1 MADNVKYK
9 FIQNVGDYF
18 PSGYFSE
25 DFIDKVQKASGLNAD
40 QMAELCKPYVKLR
53 GEYEKYK
60 NYILNNNPRVK
71 DAIKHT
77 HDFHTLL
84 LRILGYDT
92 TRPYQQFVT
101 INEDD
106 HSVVPVRHILTRGG
120 NTTMLVMEMQHLIKT
135 GEQEP
140 AGLFEQQYNVKD
152 GELTTPVT
160 IRHQQYYAGQ
170 WSELFSLPTDRETHI
185 SPAVINKAID
195 AIFLLPEK
203 ERPHFI
209 LMMAGNTMFLLDSDK
224 WNRGSY
230 LVFSMDELFSQASI
244 AAFRKYYALFHL
256 LVCKDTL
263 AADSETVLMDQLVEE
278 SYKSAYEV
286 TKDLKEGVILS
297 VETLANEAL
306 WYWKRE
312 LDNPDSEL
320 KDNPLSNIDYTDD
333 TFESEVKDDCLTIIY
348 RMLFIFYAESRDE
361 LDILPTKDEVYR
373 DGYSLDM
380 LRDLE
385 KVPMIT
391 DESRNGYFFHDS
403 LNDLFWLLANG
414 YRQGQEANKS
424 FSVRK
429 IDSPLFSNK
438 RLHHLANV
446 KIRNVEWQ
454 KIIRALSLSNR
465 DKQVGRISYA
475 NLGVNQLGSVYE
487 SLLAYRGFYAE
498 QDYIEVHKAGKP
510 EEGTFLVPYS
520 RMDDFKAN
528 EILCDENGEPKILP
542 QGTFVYRLNG
552 RDRQKSA
559 SYYTPEVLTRST
571 VKYTLKSILDE
582 VAAGKRK
589 AQDLLD
595 LKILEPA
602 MGAAAFQNEVINQ
615 LAEAYLA
622 YEQQQRHEDGKQNW
636 RIAPDHYR
644 DELQKVKAYIA
655 THNVYGVDLNPT
667 AIELGKLSLWLN
679 VIHKDMETPFF
690 SNRLALG
697 NAVIGAWLK
706 VYDKKDILGIPGIKN
721 KKGKNGGLQPNEWW
735 TKAPHKVHFNKVQF
749 NNGSIKSSV
758 KRSVNEIYHFLLPDK
773 NMLALRSIKDVFIPA
788 DATEEERIKLKETR
802 KAQIKGMKDKLDDWT
817 APISGEDF
825 QILQR
830 ISAKID
836 KRLFE
841 YFTFQWDIE
850 RLTNNK
856 TDLWG
861 VAGQT
866 NIEFG
871 SLAENYAEKERL
883 NDTRYRHDNAYF
895 RLKNVL
901 DYWCALWFWE
911 FDDVHQLPTRREYW
925 SDIEAMLDIKD
936 AEIDSRTARALHTYV
951 EKDGQL
957 GFFAQNHQNDLFAQS
972 QLDNMVHEEPHHDD
986 DNEENKEGKN
996 SSSDWQETEE
1006 ISEIKTKSKQEILS
1020 ETKGVVR
1027 SFFDDSPRFQTV
1039 AKYAARYHF
1048 FHPMLEFI
1056 EVFWLRDGFD
1066 IICGNPP
1073 WIMLGFDETGIISES
1088 YPEIAIRNVA
1098 ASDVTTKRQSLF
1110 NTNKNLLAVYKK
1122 EEIEVCASIA
1132 FTNAVSNYPLLVG
1145 QKANLYKCILT
1156 NCMDLASEEG
1166 GYIGIL
1172 CPESIYDDPKGQPL
1186 RRELYKRLRYH
1197 FQYQNELRLF
1207 AEVDHHTVYGDQ
1219 LLGPRSSSPNFLSI
1233 HNLFHPSTVDS
1244 CFVHSGDGLCLGKKD
1259 NKGNWN
1265 TKGHFDRIVHFTIKE
1280 LEVLSKIFENG
1291 KNCDCTKLVSIH
1303 SSSIMNVLRNFA
1315 AFNKTVAN
1323 ISPEPIIT
1331 VAFDETGC
1339 LRKGYTKREVI
1350 YPSKNQLVYVGP
1362 HVFVSNPVYKN
1373 PRKSCVLNSDYD
1385 SVNLMKIKENYL
1397 PRTCY
1402 TLQIP
1407 LAKIAELQKGF
1418 CIGNDSD
1425 GKPIYDEWLSY
1436 YKAGFRRMMGS
1447 DSERSLSGAIIPAN
1461 YVHIGSI
1468 KSIVFKNVWNLL
1480 EFVGICSSL
1489 PLDFKIKIMGV
1500 TDLHKDRITTLP
1512 LGINNIYQKSLY
1524 CRTLMLNCLTK
1535 EYTDL
1540 WQSCWRPEYAQEQ
1553 WSISDPR
1560 LKPFTG
1566 LTEEWTWETPLRN
1579 YFERRQALVEIDV
1592 LAAMALGLSLKDL
1605 ELIYTIQFPVLQQN
1619 ENDTWYDAKGNIVFT
1634 CSKGLNG
1641 VGCERKEWE
1650 SIRGNLSEDGLTYE
1664 GTEATYIHTI
1674 DPKKSEMYGGEQTT
1688 YYAPYTKCDRIAD
1701 YRRAWA
1707 FFENRL

>member
-1 MADNVKYK
+1 MAENVKYK

-25 DFIDKVQKASGLNAD
+25 DFIDKVQKASGLNSD
-40 QMAELCKPYVKLR
+40 QMTELCKPYVKLR

-60 NYILNNNPRVK
+60 NYILNTHPRVK

-84 LRILGYDT
+84 LNILGYDT
-92 TRPYQQFVT
+92 TCAYQQFIT

-106 HSVVPVRHILTRGG
+106 HSVVPVRHILTRNGK
-120 NTTMLVMEMQHLIKT
+120 TTMLVMEMQHLIKT
-135 GEQEP
+135 DEQEP
-140 AGLFEQQYNVKD
+140 AGLFEQQYNVVED
-152 GELTTPVT
+152 GQTSSVI

-170 WSELFSLPTDRETHI
+170 WSELFTLPKDEEAHI

-195 AIFLLPEK
+195 AIFLLPE
-203 ERPHFI
+203 EHRPHFI

-230 LVFSMDELFSQASI
+230 LEFSMDELFSQASI
-244 AAFRKYYALFHL
+244 SAFRKYYALFHL
-256 LVCKDTL
+256 LICKDTL
-263 AADSETVLMDQLVEE
+263 AADSESVLMDKLVEE

-306 WYWKRE
+306 WYWKKE
-312 LDNPDSEL
+312 LTNPDTTL
-320 KDNPLSNIDYTDD
+320 KSNPLSSIDYTDD
-333 TFESEVKDDCLTIIY
+333 TFEAEVKDDCLNIIY
-348 RMLFIFYAESRDE
+348 RLLFIFYAESRDE
-361 LDILPTKDEVYR
+361 LDILPTKDEVYK
-373 DGYSLDM
+373 DGYSLEM

-385 KVPMIT
+385 KAPMRT
-391 DESRNGYFFHDS
+391 EESRNGYFFNDS

-414 YRQGQEANKS
+414 YRQGQQDNKS

-429 IDSPLFSNK
+429 IDSPLFDNR
-438 RLHHLANV
+438 RLHHLKDV
-446 KIRNVEWQ
+446 KIRNIEWQ

-498 QDYIEVHKAGKP
+498 QDYIEVHKVGKP
-510 EEGTFLVPYS
+510 EEGTFLVPYN
-520 RMDDFKAN
+520 RMDDFEAD
-528 EILCDENGEPKILP
+528 EILCDEQGEPKILP

-582 VAAGKRK
+582 VAEGKRK

-615 LAEAYLA
+615 LAEAYLT
-622 YEQQQRHEDGKQNW
+622 YQQQQRHEAGFKEW

-655 THNVYGVDLNPT
+655 THNVYGVDLTPT

-706 VYDKKDILGIPGIKN
+706 VYDKKDIISHSVTV
-721 KKGKNGGLQPNEWW
+721 KGKYKLLPNEWW
-735 TKAPHKVHFNKVQF
+735 TKPPHKIHFNKVNF
-749 NNGSIKSSV
+749 ENGKVKSAV

-773 NMLALRSIKDVFIPA
+773 NMLAVRSIKDVFIPA
-788 DATEEERIKLKETR
+788 DATEEERLKLKETR
-802 KAQIKGMKDKLDDWT
+802 KAQIKGMKEMLDDWT
-817 APISGEDF
+817 APISSEEF

-836 KRLFE
+836 KRLLE

-861 VAGQT
+861 IYGQT
-866 NIEFG
+866 TLEFG

-883 NDTRYRHDNAYF
+883 NDTRYRHNNAYF
-895 RLKNVL
+895 ILKNVM

-911 FDDVHQLPTRREYW
+911 FDDAHELPTRREFW
-925 SDIEAMLDIKD
+925 SDIEAILQVKD
-936 AEIDSRTARALHTYV
+936 EDLNARTKRVLQTYV

-957 GFFAQNHQNDLFAQS
+957 GFFGENHQNDLFAQA
-972 QLDNMVHEEPHHDD
+972 QYENMAHEAPHHDED
-986 DNEENKEGKN
+986 TDLENNDEVSELKTQSK
-996 SSSDWQETEE
+996 EE
-1006 ISEIKTKSKQEILS
+1006 ILGDTQG
-1020 ETKGVVR
+1020 TVR
-1027 SFFDDSPRFQTV
+1027 TFFDDSMRFKTV
-1039 AKYAARYHF
+1039 KKYADRYHF

-1073 WIMLGFDETGIISES
+1073 WIKLEFNEANIISDK
-1088 YPEIAIRNVA
+1088 YPEVAIRKVSAPDVRQRINDFLGNPAMRDLYTSEQYENVG
-1098 ASDVTTKRQSLF
+1098 ST
-1110 NTNKNLLAVYKK
+1110 
-1122 EEIEVCASIA
+1122 A
-1132 FTNAVSNYPLLVG
+1132 FLNAYCNYPLLVG
-1145 QKANLYKCILT
+1145 QQTNLYKCVLENT
-1156 NCMDLASEEG
+1156 MDLASEERG
-1166 GYIGIL
+1166 FIGL
-1172 CPESIYDDPKGQPL
+1172 LTPESIYDDPKGQPL

-1197 FQYQNELRLF
+1197 FQYVNELRLF
-1207 AEVDHHTVYGDQ
+1207 AEVHHHTVYGDQ
-1219 LLGPRSSSPNFLSI
+1219 LLGPRRSSSPRFASLS
-1233 HNLFHPSTVDS
+1233 NLYHPNTVDA
-1244 CFVHSGDGLCLGKKD
+1244 CFAHDGYGLCGGKKD
-1259 NKGNWN
+1259 KNNKWN
-1265 TKGHFDRIVHFTIKE
+1265 INGHKDRIVYYNEERLRVIADALEEGADWNSVKLPSIYVQEVVDVLEKFSFFKTHLSNYNCIISEGLHEVGSVDKGIMKRFTSYPQLDKYEMIYSGPHF
-1280 LEVLSKIFENG
+1280 
-1291 KNCDCTKLVSIH
+1291 
-1303 SSSIMNVLRNFA
+1303 
-1315 AFNKTVAN
+1315 
-1323 ISPEPIIT
+1323 
-1331 VAFDETGC
+1331 
-1339 LRKGYTKREVI
+1339 
-1350 YPSKNQLVYVGP
+1350 YVG
-1362 HVFVSNPVYKN
+1362 NPFYKS
-1373 PRKSCVLNSDYD
+1373 PRKECILNSDYD
-1385 SVNLMKIKENYL
+1385 TVNTTSISDNFI
-1397 PRTCY
+1397 PRTNY
-1402 TLQIP
+1402 IP
-1407 LAKIAELQKGF
+1407 ININEEYKHQVKGF
-1418 CIGNDSD
+1418 YIKQSPDGTPEYDSWID
-1425 GKPIYDEWLSY
+1425 Y
-1436 YKAGFRRMMGS
+1436 YKMGFRRMIGS
-1447 DSERSLSGAIIPAN
+1447 DSERTLSGAILLPKTM
-1461 YVHIGSI
+1461 HIGGVVSVTFKSYWHLCEFASLSSSI
-1468 KSIVFKNVWNLL
+1468 
-1480 EFVGICSSL
+1480 
-1489 PLDFKIKIMGV
+1489 PLDFYVKTLKITDIHANRLLPFPMGIDNKYKV
-1500 TDLHKDRITTLP
+1500 ALYSRIL
-1512 LGINNIYQKSLY
+1512 Q
-1524 CRTLMLNCLTK
+1524 LNCLTMA
-1535 EYTDL
+1535 YFDL
-1540 WQSCWRPEYAQEQ
+1540 WQSCWQPEYAHEE
-1553 WSISDPR
+1553 WSLSDPR

-1566 LTEEWTWETPLRN
+1566 LTEEWTWDTPLRN

-1634 CSKGLNG
+1634 CSSGLKG

-1650 SIRGNLSEDGLTYE
+1650 SIRGNLSEDSMTYE

-1674 DPKKSEMYGGEQTT
+1674 DPKKSEMYGGEQVT

>member
-1 MADNVKYK
+1 MAENVKYK

-25 DFIDKVQKASGLNAD
+25 DFIDKVQKASGLNSD
-40 QMAELCKPYVKLR
+40 QMTELCKPYVKLR

-60 NYILNNNPRVK
+60 NYILNTHPRVK

-84 LRILGYDT
+84 LNILGYDT
-92 TRPYQQFVT
+92 TCAYQQFIT

-106 HSVVPVRHILTRGG
+106 HSLVPVRHILTRNGK
-120 NTTMLVMEMQHLIKT
+120 TTMLVMEMQHLIKT
-135 GEQEP
+135 DEQEP
-140 AGLFEQQYNVKD
+140 AGLFEQQYNVVED
-152 GELTTPVT
+152 GQTSSVI

-170 WSELFSLPTDRETHI
+170 WSELFTLPKDEEAHI

-195 AIFLLPEK
+195 AIFLLPE
-203 ERPHFI
+203 EHRPHFI

-230 LVFSMDELFSQASI
+230 LEFSMDELFSQASI
-244 AAFRKYYALFHL
+244 SAFRKYYALFHL
-256 LVCKDTL
+256 LICKDTL
-263 AADSETVLMDQLVEE
+263 AADSESVLMDKLVEE

-306 WYWKRE
+306 WYWKKE
-312 LDNPDSEL
+312 LTNPDTTL
-320 KDNPLSNIDYTDD
+320 KSNPLSSIDYTDD
-333 TFESEVKDDCLTIIY
+333 TFEAEVKDDCLNIIY
-348 RMLFIFYAESRDE
+348 RLLFIFYAESRDE
-361 LDILPTKDEVYR
+361 LDILPTKDEVYK
-373 DGYSLDM
+373 DGYSLEM

-385 KVPMIT
+385 KAPMRT
-391 DESRNGYFFHDS
+391 EESRNGYFFNDS

-414 YRQGQEANKS
+414 YRQGQQDNKS

-429 IDSPLFSNK
+429 IDSPLFDNR
-438 RLHHLANV
+438 RLQHLKDV
-446 KIRNVEWQ
+446 KIRNIEWQ

-498 QDYIEVHKAGKP
+498 QDYIEVHKVGKP

-520 RMDDFKAN
+520 RMDDFEAD
-528 EILCDENGEPKILP
+528 EILCDEQGEPKILP

-582 VAAGKRK
+582 VAEGKRK

-615 LAEAYLA
+615 LAEAYLT
-622 YEQQQRHEDGKQNW
+622 YQQQQRHEAGFKEW

-706 VYDKKDILGIPGIKN
+706 VYDKKDIIGHSVTV
-721 KKGKNGGLQPNEWW
+721 KGKYKLLPNEWW
-735 TKAPHKVHFNKVQF
+735 TKAPHKIHFNKVNF
-749 NNGSIKSSV
+749 ENGKVKSAV

-773 NMLALRSIKDVFIPA
+773 NMLAVRSIKDVFIPA
-788 DATEEERIKLKETR
+788 DATEEERLKLKETR
-802 KAQIKGMKDKLDDWT
+802 KAQIKGMKEMLDDWT
-817 APISGEDF
+817 APISSEEF

-836 KRLFE
+836 KRLLE

-861 VAGQT
+861 VTYAGEKDLQ
-866 NIEFG
+866 FG
-871 SLAENYAEKERL
+871 TLAENYAEKERL

-895 RLKNVL
+895 RLKNVM

-911 FDDVHQLPTRREYW
+911 FDDAHELPSRREYW
-925 SDIEAMLDIKD
+925 SDIEAILDIKD
-936 AEIDSRTARALHTYV
+936 SELDARTAKALKIYV

-957 GFFAQNHQNDLFAQS
+957 GFFAQNHENDLFAQN
-972 QLDNMVHEEPHHDD
+972 QFDNMVHEDTHLDSDEEKAEIE
-986 DNEENKEGKN
+986 DNDEVSELKTQSK
-996 SSSDWQETEE
+996 EE
-1006 ISEIKTKSKQEILS
+1006 ILGDTQ
-1020 ETKGVVR
+1020 GAVR
-1027 SFFDDSPRFQTV
+1027 TFFDDSMRFKTV
-1039 AKYAARYHF
+1039 KKYADRYHF

-1073 WIMLGFDETGIISES
+1073 WIKLEFNEANIISDK
-1088 YPEIAIRNVA
+1088 YPEVAIRKVSAPDVRQRINDFLGNPAMRDLYTSEQYENVG
-1098 ASDVTTKRQSLF
+1098 ST
-1110 NTNKNLLAVYKK
+1110 
-1122 EEIEVCASIA
+1122 A
-1132 FTNAVSNYPLLVG
+1132 FLNAYCNYPLLVG
-1145 QKANLYKCILT
+1145 QQTNLYKCVLENT
-1156 NCMDLASEEG
+1156 MDLASEERG
-1166 GYIGIL
+1166 FIGL
-1172 CPESIYDDPKGQPL
+1172 LTPESIYDDPKGQPL

-1219 LLGPRSSSPNFLSI
+1219 LLGPRRSSSPRFASLS
-1233 HNLFHPSTVDS
+1233 NLFHPNTVDACFAHDGHGS
-1244 CFVHSGDGLCLGKKD
+1244 CGGIKD
-1259 NKGNWN
+1259 ENGNWN
-1265 TKGHFDRIVHFTIKE
+1265 TAAHKDRVVEITDKE
-1280 LEVLSKIFENG
+1280 LQVLSDTFEDG
-1291 KNCDCTKLVSIH
+1291 TTGDCAKLVSIH
-1303 SSSIMNVLRNFA
+1303 CKEIINIFH
-1315 AFNKTVAN
+1315 N
-1323 ISPEPIIT
+1323 ISSYP
-1331 VAFDETGC
+1331 VRLKDYVYLANNCFHETGAVDNGIII
-1339 LRKGYTKREVI
+1339 RKTCIPNIDNYEMI
-1350 YPSKNQLVYVGP
+1350 YNGPAFYVG
-1362 HVFVSNPVYKN
+1362 NPLYKT
-1373 PRKSCVLNSDYD
+1373 PRSKCALNSDYD
-1385 SVNLMKIKENYL
+1385 IIDLTIKQDIVQRTNYIPCINRDSYSKSIQGFQIGTDEAGNPLYDNFIDHYKVTLRCMLSQAGERTLICAVL
-1397 PRTCY
+1397 PRKTAH
-1402 TLQIP
+1402 IN
-1407 LAKIAELQKGF
+1407 AVISIAFRNG
-1418 CIGNDSD
+1418 
-1425 GKPIYDEWLSY
+1425 YDCVDMAAL
-1436 YKAGFRRMMGS
+1436 F
-1447 DSERSLSGAIIPAN
+1447 
-1461 YVHIGSI
+1461 
-1468 KSIVFKNVWNLL
+1468 
-1480 EFVGICSSL
+1480 SSL
-1489 PLDFKIKIMGV
+1489 PYDFFTKTTGIGQMGKEMLSKYPMAV
-1500 TDLHKDRITTLP
+1500 RKKNLLTPLRARILV
-1512 LGINNIYQKSLY
+1512 S
-1524 CRTLMLNCLTK
+1524 NCLTDNYTSLWEECWCE
-1535 EYTDL
+1535 EYKMDL
-1540 WQSCWRPEYAQEQ
+1540 W
-1553 WSISDPR
+1553 SINDIR
-1560 LKPFTG
+1560 LKPYSS
-1566 LTEEWTWETPLRN
+1566 LTEEWTWDTPLRN

-1634 CSKGLNG
+1634 CSSGLKG

-1650 SIRGNLSEDGLTYE
+1650 AIRGSLSEDGMIYE
-1664 GTEATYIHTI
+1664 GTAPTYVHTI
-1674 DPKKSEMYGGEQTT
+1674 DPKKSEMYGGEEVT
-1688 YYAPYTKCDRIAD
+1688 YYAPYNKCDRIAD

-1707 FFENRL
+1707 FFEKKYNME

>member
-1 MADNVKYK
+1 MAENVKYK

-25 DFIDKVQKASGLNAD
+25 DFIDKVQKASGLNSD
-40 QMAELCKPYVKLR
+40 QMTELCKPYVKLR

-60 NYILNNNPRVK
+60 NYILNTHPRVK

-77 HDFHTLL
+77 HDFHTQLL
-84 LRILGYDT
+84 NILGYDT
-92 TRPYQQFVT
+92 TCAYQQFIT

-106 HSVVPVRHILTRGG
+106 HSVVPVRHILTRNGK
-120 NTTMLVMEMQHLIKT
+120 TTMLVMEMQHLIKT
-135 GEQEP
+135 DEQEP
-140 AGLFEQQYNVKD
+140 AGLFEQQYNVVED
-152 GELTTPVT
+152 GQTSSVI

-170 WSELFSLPTDRETHI
+170 WSELFTLPKDEEAHI

-195 AIFLLPEK
+195 AIFLLPE
-203 ERPHFI
+203 EHRPHFI

-230 LVFSMDELFSQASI
+230 LEFSMDELFSQASI
-244 AAFRKYYALFHL
+244 SAFRKYYALFHL
-256 LVCKDTL
+256 LICKDTL
-263 AADSETVLMDQLVEE
+263 AADSESVLMDKLVEE

-306 WYWKRE
+306 WYWKKE
-312 LDNPDSEL
+312 LTNPDTTL
-320 KDNPLSNIDYTDD
+320 KSNPLSSIDYTDD
-333 TFESEVKDDCLTIIY
+333 TFEAEVKDDCLNIIY
-348 RMLFIFYAESRDE
+348 RLLFIFYAESRDE
-361 LDILPTKDEVYR
+361 LDILPTKDEVYK
-373 DGYSLDM
+373 DGYSLEM

-385 KVPMIT
+385 KAPMRT
-391 DESRNGYFFHDS
+391 EESRNGYFFNDS

-414 YRQGQEANKS
+414 YRQGQQDNKS

-429 IDSPLFSNK
+429 IDSPLFDNR
-438 RLHHLANV
+438 RLHHLKDV
-446 KIRNVEWQ
+446 KIRNIEWQ

-498 QDYIEVHKAGKP
+498 QDYIEVHKVGKP

-520 RMDDFKAN
+520 RMDDFEAD
-528 EILCDENGEPKILP
+528 EILCDEQGEPKILP

-582 VAAGKRK
+582 VAEGKRK

-615 LAEAYLA
+615 LAEAYLT
-622 YEQQQRHEDGKQNW
+622 YQQQQRHEAGFKEW

-706 VYDKKDILGIPGIKN
+706 VYDKKDIIGHSVTV
-721 KKGKNGGLQPNEWW
+721 KGKYKLLPNEWW
-735 TKAPHKVHFNKVQF
+735 TKAPHKIHFNKVNF
-749 NNGSIKSSV
+749 ENGKVKSAV

-773 NMLALRSIKDVFIPA
+773 NMLAVRSIKDVFIPA
-788 DATEEERIKLKETR
+788 DATEEERLKLKETR
-802 KAQIKGMKDKLDDWT
+802 KAQIKGMKEMLDDWT
-817 APISGEDF
+817 APISSEEF

-836 KRLFE
+836 KRLLE

-861 VAGQT
+861 IYGQT
-866 NIEFG
+866 TLEFG

-883 NDTRYRHDNAYF
+883 NDTRYRHNNAYF
-895 RLKNVL
+895 ILKNVM

-911 FDDVHQLPTRREYW
+911 FDDAHELPTRREFW
-925 SDIEAMLDIKD
+925 SDIETILQVKD
-936 AEIDSRTARALHTYV
+936 EDLNARTKRALQIYV

-957 GFFAQNHQNDLFAQS
+957 GFFGENHQNDLFEQAKYE
-972 QLDNMVHEEPHHDD
+972 NMAHEDPHHDED
-986 DNEENKEGKN
+986 TDLEDNDEVSELKTQSK
-996 SSSDWQETEE
+996 EE
-1006 ISEIKTKSKQEILS
+1006 ILGDTQG
-1020 ETKGVVR
+1020 TVR
-1027 SFFDDSPRFQTV
+1027 TFFDDSMRFKTV
-1039 AKYAARYHF
+1039 KKYADRYHF

-1073 WIMLGFDETGIISES
+1073 WIKLEFNEANIISDK
-1088 YPEIAIRNVA
+1088 YPEVAIRGIKAPEVREHID
-1098 ASDVTTKRQSLF
+1098 SYMKSEELISYYQSEQNEQIC
-1110 NTNKNLLAVYKK
+1110 NTAYMNANCNYLLL
-1122 EEIEVCASIA
+1122 S
-1132 FTNAVSNYPLLVG
+1132 G
-1145 QKANLYKCILT
+1145 QKTNLYKCILV
-1156 NCMDLASEEG
+1156 NSLSLMSPS
-1166 GYIGIL
+1166 GYMGII
-1172 CPESIYDDPKGQPL
+1172 CPEGIYDDPQGQTL
-1186 RRELYKRLRYH
+1186 RKELYRKLLYH
-1197 FQYQNELRLF
+1197 FQYRNEFSLF
-1207 AEVDHHTVYGDQ
+1207 DIGHT
-1219 LLGPRSSSPNFLSI
+1219 RTFSTSI
-1233 HNLFHPSTVDS
+1233 FRGIEHDIKFVSINNLFTPNTIDG
-1244 CFVHSGDGLCLGKKD
+1244 CFIHDGHGICGGIKV
-1259 NKGNWN
+1259 NGTWN
-1265 TKGHFDRIVHFTIKE
+1265 CASHIDRIVRYSKDEIS
-1280 LEVLSKIFENG
+1280 LLSRTFEDGRTN
-1291 KNCDCTKLVSIH
+1291 DCPRLVSIH
-1303 SSSIMNVLRNFA
+1303 SQKIINILKKIENF
-1315 AFNKTVAN
+1315 KTHVN
-1323 ISPEPIIT
+1323 NYKQVYKT
-1331 VAFDETGC
+1331 CFDESGAQKNGII
-1339 LRKGYTKREVI
+1339 LRKTMFPKIEKYEMI
-1350 YPSKNQLVYVGP
+1350 YSGP
-1362 HVFVSNPVYKN
+1362 HIFVSNPFFQT
-1373 PRKSCVLNSDYD
+1373 PRKLCFKTADYD
-1385 SVNLMKIKENYL
+1385 IVNLTNISLTHTNRTNYIPEMPIQLYCNLIKGFQKNATEGEINEYDNYL
-1397 PRTCY
+1397 DY
-1402 TLQIP
+1402 NKL
-1407 LAKIAELQKGF
+1407 
-1418 CIGNDSD
+1418 
-1425 GKPIYDEWLSY
+1425 
-1436 YKAGFRRMMGS
+1436 GFRAMLDPGQ
-1447 DSERSLSGAIIPAN
+1447 ERTLICAVLPSKTAHINGII
-1461 YVHIGSI
+1461 SI
-1468 KSIVFKNVWNLL
+1468 SFLNGYNTVDMAALCSSIVMDFFVKTIAKTNLNPTRL
-1480 EFVGICSSL
+1480 LSF
-1489 PLDFKIKIMGV
+1489 
-1500 TDLHKDRITTLP
+1500 P
-1512 LGINNIYQKSLY
+1512 LGVAEEYQSAMY
-1524 CRTLMLNCLTK
+1524 SRTLLLNCLTVH
-1535 EYTDL
+1535 YADL
-1540 WQSCWRPEYAQEQ
+1540 WQSCWRPEYAQEE
-1553 WSISDPR
+1553 WSLSDPR

-1566 LTEEWTWETPLRN
+1566 LTEEWTWDTPLRN

-1650 SIRGNLSEDGLTYE
+1650 SIRGNLSEDSMTYE

-1674 DPKKSEMYGGEQTT
+1674 DPKKSEMYGGEQVT

>member
-1 MADNVKYK
+1 MAENVKYK

-25 DFIDKVQKASGLNAD
+25 DFIDKVQKASGLNSD
-40 QMAELCKPYVKLR
+40 QMTELCKPYVKLR

-60 NYILNNNPRVK
+60 NYILNTHPRVK

-77 HDFHTLL
+77 HDFHTQLL
-84 LRILGYDT
+84 NILGYDT
-92 TRPYQQFVT
+92 TCAYQQFIT

-106 HSVVPVRHILTRGG
+106 HSVVPVRHILTRNGK
-120 NTTMLVMEMQHLIKT
+120 TTMLVMEMQHLIKT
-135 GEQEP
+135 DEQEP
-140 AGLFEQQYNVKD
+140 AGLFEQQYNVVED
-152 GELTTPVT
+152 GQTSSVI

-170 WSELFSLPTDRETHI
+170 WSELFTLPKDEEAHI

-195 AIFLLPEK
+195 AIFLLPE
-203 ERPHFI
+203 EHRPHFI

-230 LVFSMDELFSQASI
+230 LEFSMDELFSQANIS
-244 AAFRKYYALFHL
+244 AFRKYYALFHL
-256 LVCKDTL
+256 LICKDTL
-263 AADSETVLMDQLVEE
+263 AADSESVLMDKLVEE

-306 WYWKRE
+306 WYWKKE
-312 LDNPDSEL
+312 LTNPDTTL
-320 KDNPLSNIDYTDD
+320 KSNPLSSIDYTDD
-333 TFESEVKDDCLTIIY
+333 TFEAEVKDDCLNIIY
-348 RMLFIFYAESRDE
+348 RLLFIFYAESRDE
-361 LDILPTKDEVYR
+361 LDILPTKDEVYK
-373 DGYSLDM
+373 DGYSLEM

-385 KVPMIT
+385 KAPMRT
-391 DESRNGYFFHDS
+391 EESRNGYFFNDS

-414 YRQGQEANKS
+414 YRQGQQDNKS

-429 IDSPLFSNK
+429 IDSPLFDNR
-438 RLHHLANV
+438 RLHHLKDV
-446 KIRNVEWQ
+446 KIRNIEWQ

-498 QDYIEVHKAGKP
+498 QDYIEVHKVGKP

-520 RMDDFKAN
+520 RMDDFEAD
-528 EILCDENGEPKILP
+528 EILCDEQGEPKILP

-582 VAAGKRK
+582 VAEGKRK

-615 LAEAYLA
+615 LAEAYLT
-622 YEQQQRHEDGKQNW
+622 YQQQQRHEAGFKEW

-706 VYDKKDILGIPGIKN
+706 VYDKKDIIGHSVTI
-721 KKGKNGGLQPNEWW
+721 KGKYKLLPNEWW
-735 TKAPHKVHFNKVQF
+735 TKAPHKIHFNKVNF
-749 NNGSIKSSV
+749 ENGKVKSAV

-773 NMLALRSIKDVFIPA
+773 NMLAVRSIKDVFIPA
-788 DATEEERIKLKETR
+788 DATEEERLKLKETR
-802 KAQIKGMKDKLDDWT
+802 KAQIKGMKEMLDDWT
-817 APISGEDF
+817 APISSEEF

-836 KRLFE
+836 KRLLE

-861 VAGQT
+861 VTYAGEKDLQ
-866 NIEFG
+866 FG
-871 SLAENYAEKERL
+871 TLAENYAEKERL

-895 RLKNVL
+895 RLKNVM

-911 FDDVHQLPTRREYW
+911 FDDAHELPSRREYW
-925 SDIEAMLDIKD
+925 SDIEAILDIKD
-936 AEIDSRTARALHTYV
+936 SELDARTAKALKIYV

-957 GFFAQNHQNDLFAQS
+957 GFFAQNHENDLFAQN
-972 QLDNMVHEEPHHDD
+972 QFDNMVHEDTHLDSDEEKAEIE
-986 DNEENKEGKN
+986 DNDEVSELKTQSK
-996 SSSDWQETEE
+996 EE
-1006 ISEIKTKSKQEILS
+1006 ILGDTQ
-1020 ETKGVVR
+1020 GAVR
-1027 SFFDDSPRFQTV
+1027 TFFDDSMRFKTV
-1039 AKYAARYHF
+1039 KKYADRYHF

-1073 WIMLGFDETGIISES
+1073 WIKLEFNEANIISDK
-1088 YPEIAIRNVA
+1088 YPEVAIRKVSAPDVRQRINDFLGNPAMRDLYTSEQYENVG
-1098 ASDVTTKRQSLF
+1098 ST
-1110 NTNKNLLAVYKK
+1110 
-1122 EEIEVCASIA
+1122 A
-1132 FTNAVSNYPLLVG
+1132 FLNAYCNYPLLVG
-1145 QKANLYKCILT
+1145 QKTNLYKCVLENT
-1156 NCMDLASEEG
+1156 MDLASEEKG
-1166 GYIGIL
+1166 FIGL
-1172 CPESIYDDPKGQPL
+1172 LTPESIYDDPKGQPL
-1186 RRELYKRLRYH
+1186 RRKLYKRLRYH
-1197 FQYQNELRLF
+1197 FQYENEL
-1207 AEVDHHTVYGDQ
+1207 
-1219 LLGPRSSSPNFLSI
+1219 
-1233 HNLFHPSTVDS
+1233 NLFTGTNDHGRMRFGETVIGSLQTKVSFININNIYTPNTIDA
-1244 CFVHSGDGLCLGKKD
+1244 CFNHNGNGICGGIKD
-1259 NKGNWN
+1259 ERGNWN
-1265 TKGHFDRIVHFTIKE
+1265 TAAHKDRIVIIKDKE
-1280 LEVLSKIFENG
+1280 LQVLSDTFEDG
-1291 KNCDCTKLVSIH
+1291 TTGDCAKLVSLHTKEILSVIEKIQDYTSH
-1303 SSSIMNVLRNFA
+1303 VYNKKNITTTCFDESGAQKAGITLRKTTTPDD
-1315 AFNKTVAN
+1315 NKYEMIYSGPHFYVAN
-1323 ISPEPIIT
+1323 PM
-1331 VAFDETGC
+1331 
-1339 LRKGYTKREVI
+1339 
-1350 YPSKNQLVYVGP
+1350 
-1362 HVFVSNPVYKN
+1362 YKT
-1373 PRKSCVLNSDYD
+1373 PRLYCTLNSDYD
-1385 SVNLMKIKENYL
+1385 NIDVTQIKEDYKQRTNYV
-1397 PRTCY
+1397 PN
-1402 TLQIP
+1402 IP
-1407 LAKIAELQKGF
+1407 LSEYNRIVKGF
-1418 CIGNDSD
+1418 KNSLGNSKETTFDNYFD
-1425 GKPIYDEWLSY
+1425 Y
-1436 YKAGFRRMMGS
+1436 YKVGFRAMLNIVG
-1447 DSERSLSGAIIPAN
+1447 ERSLICAVLRSKSA
-1461 YVHIGSI
+1461 HIHGVISI
-1468 KSIVFKNVWNLL
+1468 SFLNRYDSVDMAAL
-1480 EFVGICSSL
+1480 CSSVVM
-1489 PLDFKIKIMGV
+1489 DFYIKTIAMAN
-1500 TDLHKDRITTLP
+1500 LNPKRLQLFP
-1512 LGINNIYQKSLY
+1512 LGVAEKYQSAMY
-1524 CRTLMLNCLTK
+1524 SRTLLLNCLTVS
-1535 EYTDL
+1535 YADL
-1540 WQSCWRPEYAQEQ
+1540 WQSCWRPEYAQEE
-1553 WSISDPR
+1553 WSLSDPR

-1566 LTEEWTWETPLRN
+1566 LTEEWTWNTPLRN

-1634 CSKGLNG
+1634 CSSGLKG

-1650 SIRGNLSEDGLTYE
+1650 AIRGSLSEDGMTYE
-1664 GTEATYIHTI
+1664 GAAPTYIHTI
-1674 DPKKSEMYGGEQTT
+1674 DPKKSEMYGGEEVT
-1688 YYAPYTKCDRIAD
+1688 YYAPYNKCDRIAD

-1707 FFENRL
+1707 FFENKYNKE